1 MSEELTEQLT
11 EQLAVQLLINLRKLF
26 KEQLF
31 FLNNNSEEIKSILVY
46 LNELPQY
53 ENTSKLYLENYLQLV
68 EEQIKLKC
76 KHNYVT
82 DDIDIDPDNSIRIC
96 YCTICEKCCDPFDPS

>member
-1 MSEELTEQLT
+1 MNPELTEELEVQL
-11 EQLAVQLLINLRKLF
+11 EVQLLINLRKLF

-53 ENTSKLYLENYLQLV
+53 ENTSKLYLENYLKHID
-68 EEQIKLKC
+68 EQIKQKC
-76 KHNYVT
+76 QHNYVT
-82 DDIDIDPDNSIRIC
+82 DDIDIDPDTSIRIC
-96 YCTICEKCCDPFDPS
+96 YCSICEHTK

>member
-1 MSEELTEQLT
+1 MDQELTEDLT
-11 EQLAVQLLINLRKLF
+11 EDLEVQLLINLRKLF

-53 ENTSKLYLENYLQLV
+53 ENTSKLYLENYLKHID
-68 EEQIKLKC
+68 EQIKQKC
-76 KHNYVT
+76 QHNYVT
-82 DDIDIDPDNSIRIC
+82 DDIDIDPDNSMRIY
-96 YCTICEKCCDPFDPS
+96 YCSIC

>member
-1 MSEELTEQLT
+1 MDQKLTEDLT
-11 EQLAVQLLINLRKLF
+11 EDLEVQLLINLRKLF

-53 ENTSKLYLENYLQLV
+53 ENTSKLYLENYLKHID
-68 EEQIKLKC
+68 EQIKQKC
-76 KHNYVT
+76 QHNYVT
-82 DDIDIDPDNSIRIC
+82 DDIDIDPDNSMRIY
-96 YCTICEKCCDPFDPS
+96 YCSICEKGL

>member
-1 MSEELTEQLT
+1 MDQELTEDLT
-11 EQLAVQLLINLRKLF
+11 EDLEVQLLINLRKLF

-53 ENTSKLYLENYLQLV
+53 ENTSELYLENFLKHID
-68 EEQIKLKC
+68 EQIKNKC
-76 KHNYVT
+76 QHNYIT
-82 DDIDIDPDNSIRIC
+82 DDIDIDPDNSMRIC
-96 YCTICEKCCDPFDPS
+96 YCSICEKGL

>member
-1 MSEELTEQLT
+1 MNPELTEELEVQL
-11 EQLAVQLLINLRKLF
+11 EVQLLINLRKLF

-53 ENTSKLYLENYLQLV
+53 ENTSELYLENFLKHID
-68 EEQIKLKC
+68 EQIKNKC
-76 KHNYVT
+76 QHNYVT
-82 DDIDIDPDNSIRIC
+82 DDIDIDPEKSMKIC
-96 YCTICEKCCDPFDPS
+96 YCSICEKGL

>member
-1 MSEELTEQLT
+1 MDQNLTEDLT
-11 EQLAVQLLINLRKLF
+11 ENLEVQLLINLRKLF

-53 ENTSKLYLENYLQLV
+53 ENTSKLYLENYLKHID
-68 EEQIKLKC
+68 EQIKQKC
-76 KHNYVT
+76 QHNYVT
-82 DDIDIDPDNSIRIC
+82 DDIDIDPDTSIRIC
-96 YCTICEKCCDPFDPS
+96 YCSICEHTK

>member
-1 MSEELTEQLT
+1 MDQELTEDLT
-11 EQLAVQLLINLRKLF
+11 EDLEVQLLINLRKLF

-53 ENTSKLYLENYLQLV
+53 ENTSKLYL
-68 EEQIKLKC
+68 
-76 KHNYVT
+76 
-82 DDIDIDPDNSIRIC
+82 
-96 YCTICEKCCDPFDPS
+96 

>member
-1 MSEELTEQLT
+1 MDQELTEDLT
-11 EQLAVQLLINLRKLF
+11 EDLEVQLLINLRKLF

-53 ENTSKLYLENYLQLV
+53 ENTSKLYLENYLKHID
-68 EEQIKLKC
+68 EQIKQKC
-76 KHNYVT
+76 QHNYVT
-82 DDIDIDPDNSIRIC
+82 DDIDIDPDTSIRIC
-96 YCTICEKCCDPFDPS
+96 YCSICEHTK

>member
-1 MSEELTEQLT
+1 MDQKLTEELE
-11 EQLAVQLLINLRKLF
+11 VQLLINLRKLF

-53 ENTSKLYLENYLQLV
+53 ENTSKLYLENYLKHID
-68 EEQIKLKC
+68 EQIKQKC
-76 KHNYVT
+76 QHNYVT
-82 DDIDIDPDNSIRIC
+82 DDIDIDPDTSIRIC
-96 YCTICEKCCDPFDPS
+96 YCSICEHTK

>member
-1 MSEELTEQLT
+1 MDQKLTEDLT
-11 EQLAVQLLINLRKLF
+11 EDVEVQLLINLRKLF

-53 ENTSKLYLENYLQLV
+53 ENTSKLYLENYLKHID
-68 EEQIKLKC
+68 EQIKQKC
-76 KHNYVT
+76 QHNYVT
-82 DDIDIDPDNSIRIC
+82 DDIDIDPDTSIRIC
-96 YCTICEKCCDPFDPS
+96 YCSICEKGL

>member
-1 MSEELTEQLT
+1 MDQNLTEDLT
-11 EQLAVQLLINLRKLF
+11 ENLEVQLLINLRKLF

-53 ENTSKLYLENYLQLV
+53 ENTSKLYLENYLKHID
-68 EEQIKLKC
+68 EQIKQKC
-76 KHNYVT
+76 QHNYVT
-82 DDIDIDPDNSIRIC
+82 DDIDIDPDNSMRIY
-96 YCTICEKCCDPFDPS
+96 YCSICEKGL

>member
-1 MSEELTEQLT
+1 MDQKLTEDLT
-11 EQLAVQLLINLRKLF
+11 EDLEVQLLINLRKLF

-53 ENTSKLYLENYLQLV
+53 ENTSKLYLENYLKHID
-68 EEQIKLKC
+68 EQIKQKC
-76 KHNYVT
+76 QHNYVT
-82 DDIDIDPDNSIRIC
+82 DDIDIDPDTSIRIC
-96 YCTICEKCCDPFDPS
+96 YCSICEHTK